1 MLFTY
6 DIGHGKG
13 TAGKRSP
20 DGEREWYFNKTYSDA
35 FVNRLKLYKNVT
47 IKCVSDYSGDTDTP
61 LTTRTNRA
69 NSYGSKCHI
78 SFHCNANTSKWG
90 TWGGVETHVYEK
102 CTASSETYKLAKVV
116 QNALVSSS
124 GLRNR
129 GVKKSN
135 LHMTRETKMTAIL
148 IENGFMDSTTDIKV
162 LRNTYQMQNIGIA
175 IADAVAKYYGLKL
188 SASAITATT
197 TTTTTTAT
205 KLKID
210 TYIGTVTNTCSI
222 PLYSKPDG
230 NGLQENFVRYLS
242 AGKWLVYSIDY
253 TNRMM
258 NVGKNQ
264 WIRLADDFPKYM
276 SYEKRTIYTSAQI
289 NLYSKP
295 IPDSKYYIRK
305 LPAGTWLL
313 YAFDTT
319 TEMVNLGCDQWCSYN
334 NQWTKLNN

>member
-61 LTTRTNRA
+61 LATRTNKA
-69 NSYGSKCHI
+69 NSLNSDCHI
-78 SFHCNANTSKWG
+78 SFHCNANTAKWG

-102 CTASSETYKLAKVV
+102 CSNSSEAYKLATKV
-116 QNALVSSS
+116 QEALVKSS

-129 GVKKSN
+129 GVKKTN
-135 LHMTRETKMTAIL
+135 LHITRETNMTAIL
-148 IENGFMDSTTDIKV
+148 IENGFMDSTIDIKV
-162 LRNTYQMQNIGIA
+162 LRDTHKMQNIGIA
-175 IADAVAKYYGLKL
+175 IADAVAKFYGLTL
-188 SASAITATT
+188 GANITPTPTPTT
-197 TTTTTTAT
+197 
-205 KLKID
+205 KMNVN
-210 TYIGTVTNTCSI
+210 TYIGTVTNTCAI

-230 NGLQENFVRYLS
+230 NGIQENFVRYLK
-242 AGKWLVYSIDY
+242 AGKWWVFSIDW

-258 NVGKNQ
+258 NVGGAQ

-276 SYEKRTIYTSAQI
+276 SYEKRTIHNSAPI

-295 IPDSKYYIRK
+295 IADSKYYIRK
-305 LPAGTWLL
+305 LPVGDWWVYL
-313 YAFDTT
+313 FDTN
-319 TEMVNLGCDQWCSYN
+319 TEMVNLGGDQWCSYN
-334 NQWTKLNN
+334 NQWTKFNN